1 MLITTNLTLSNSSIW
16 VLLCD
21 GVSRHFPRLA
31 QGWSE
36 EEEYDRQEDYKQQP
50 AEGKNRIRDAK
61 LKELQ
66 RWVNDKER
74 KEKPLRYIICMATRM
89 NTENQRSIYN
99 NWE

>member
-1 MLITTNLTLSNSSIW
+1 M

-21 GVSRHFPRLA
+21 RVSRHFPGLA

-36 EEEYDRQEDYKQQP
+36 EEEYDRQEDYNQQP
-50 AEGKNRIRDAK
+50 AEGENRVREGK

-66 RWVNDKER
+66 RRLKDKER
-74 KEKPLRYIICMATRM
+74 KEQPLRYIIYMATRM
-89 NTENQRSIYN
+89 NMENQRSIYS